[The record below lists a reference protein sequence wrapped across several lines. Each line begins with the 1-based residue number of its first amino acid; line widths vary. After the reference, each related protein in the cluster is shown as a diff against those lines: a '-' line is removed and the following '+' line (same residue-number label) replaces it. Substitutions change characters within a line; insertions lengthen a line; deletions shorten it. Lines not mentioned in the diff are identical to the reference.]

1 MLLFQLMVFEL
12 MLMKEELLEEL
23 SVSLKVHPHQQ
34 DQQDHQDHQSQ
45 SLQALSHLFMI
56 AMKDFPLEL
65 VFLDKDSL
73 IQPQLE
79 HLVFPI
85 QLQESSLL
93 PKLNMISQEMLTL
106 SLLKTLKE
114 LPFST
119 DKLVLIKLLLT
130 LFPSL
135 EN

>member
-1 MLLFQLMVFEL
+1 MEL
-12 MLMKEELLEEL
+12 ELEFNKEELLEEL